1 MAYVFDEIDDIYWA
15 WERLYNNV
23 LDDHAPI
30 KYKSRRAWWIKIH
43 HTRDKMTM
51 MIIIIIIIII
61 IIVIYQF
68 ILRIFTYSDQ

>member
-30 KYKSRRAWWIKIH
+30 KYKSRRALVDQNSSL
-43 HTRDKMTM
+43 TR
-51 MIIIIIIIII
+51 
-61 IIVIYQF
+61 
-68 ILRIFTYSDQ
+68 